1 MSRKIVLL
9 FVLLLIF
16 ASRVIAQQPFACD
29 KPTGSAPPA
38 IIFHGSPTTAQD
50 AKQFEDDILH
60 YLTITN
66 SVDGLET
73 ALSASMPK
81 GDFSGITAQVIQVD
95 ITGDKRSDVLTDVNV
110 DFGPFYEQFLNLIT
124 CTDTGYKL
132 LDALTNT
139 ELADS
144 GEQPPTAILN
154 VTDIN
159 NNHLPD
165 IILYTTHSN
174 GMLPAIS
181 IEIYEWDGKKLAQTF
196 VAGPDLALA
205 PQVGLVARDDNP
217 ALPELV
223 LENHYGYGQSVE
235 SSIGEIPRWRPIDE
249 VYRWNGTS
257 YDFLCRY
264 FSDQPATF
272 FEALHS
278 AEAFRECGDYDSALA
293 DYQQLWDGDQL
304 TPWDEGVNI
313 VVPDSVTDPFAYAG
327 TLERAY
333 LRVFAAYRMIQL
345 AIVGHNMQLADS
357 RVTILEIAF
366 PVHQHGYNYA
376 AMAKALLES
385 YQQNGDLTEACNAAE
400 AAYHE
405 AMNTGDDPGLAYY
418 ETPPGSDYDYYG
430 FYQYGDVRLSSD
442 PDNLFDVPAE
452 ISDMIHI
459 PVCLE

>member
-1 MSRKIVLL
+1 MMSRKIILL
-9 FVLLLIF
+9 FTLLML
-16 ASRVIAQQPFACD
+16 ASPAAAQQAFSCD
-29 KPTGSAPPA
+29 KPTGNAPPA
-38 IIFHGSPTTAQD
+38 ITFNGSPSAAQD
-50 AKQFEDDILH
+50 AQQFEDDILN

-81 GDFSGITAQVIQVD
+81 GYFSGITAQVIQAD

-110 DFGPFYEQFLNLIT
+110 DFGPSYEQFLNLFT
-124 CTDTGYKL
+124 CTDTGYIL

-144 GEQPPTAILN
+144 GEQPPTAVLK

-159 NNHLPD
+159 DNQHPD
-165 IILYTTHSN
+165 IILYTTQSN

-196 VAGPDLALA
+196 VAGPDLALT
-205 PQVGLVARDDNP
+205 PQVRLVARDDNP

-235 SSIGEIPRWRPIDE
+235 SSTGEIPKWRPIDE

-264 FSDQPATF
+264 FSDQPTTL
-272 FEALHS
+272 FETLHS
-278 AEAFRECGDYDSALA
+278 AEVYRACRDYDSALD
-293 DYQQLWDGDQL
+293 DYQQIWNNDQL
-304 TPWDEGVNI
+304 TPWDEDVNI

-333 LRVFAAYRMIQL
+333 LRAFAAYRMMQL
-345 AIVGHNMQLADS
+345 AIVRHNTQLADRWVTS
-357 RVTILEIAF
+357 RETAF

-376 AMAKALLES
+376 AMAKALLVS
-385 YQQNGDLTEACNAAE
+385 YKQNGDIAQACAAAE
-400 AAYHE
+400 MAYHE
-405 AMNTGDDPGLAYY
+405 AMKTGDDPGLAYF
-418 ETPPGSDYDYYG
+418 ETPPSSDWDHYG

-459 PVCLE
+459 PVCLQ